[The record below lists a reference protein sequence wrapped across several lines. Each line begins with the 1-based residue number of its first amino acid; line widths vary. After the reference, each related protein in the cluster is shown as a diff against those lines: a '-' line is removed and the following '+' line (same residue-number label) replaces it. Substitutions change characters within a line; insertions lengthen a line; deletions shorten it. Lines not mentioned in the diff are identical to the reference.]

1 MLWSRSGTRSW
12 LRSPNEGRRS
22 RPCERLLEEQVQLTS
37 QNKMKSWTRSQ
48 MKSRVLFLSSRRF
61 VPATG
66 IRAGALVGGGMG
78 SFKCIAQCWRDALI
92 VELGC
97 DGRQPESSPA
107 QSSLIR
113 PPNMPG
119 EKAWSAHKWRRPKK
133 LKLQSSVVYILE
145 LNPAR
150 TVVLVLTHHRL
161 SWQTYGR
168 ASITFK
174 HPTILKGAPVTAF
187 TQNI

>member
-1 MLWSRSGTRSW
+1 MKDEDPDHVRGSWKNKSNWHPKIRWSPEPGPKWNGEFCSWAPDALFLPQGYARGPWSVAEWGAANASLNVDAMRSLWS
-12 LRSPNEGRRS
+12 
-22 RPCERLLEEQVQLTS
+22 
-37 QNKMKSWTRSQ
+37 
-48 MKSRVLFLSSRRF
+48 
-61 VPATG
+61 
-66 IRAGALVGGGMG
+66 
-78 SFKCIAQCWRDALI
+78 
-92 VELGC
+92 LGC
-97 DGRQPESSPA
+97 DGRQRESSPA

-133 LKLQSSVVYILE
+133 LKLQSSVAYILE

-150 TVVLVLTHHRL
+150 TVVLVFTHHRL

-174 HPTILKGAPVTAF
+174 HPTILKGAPVAAC